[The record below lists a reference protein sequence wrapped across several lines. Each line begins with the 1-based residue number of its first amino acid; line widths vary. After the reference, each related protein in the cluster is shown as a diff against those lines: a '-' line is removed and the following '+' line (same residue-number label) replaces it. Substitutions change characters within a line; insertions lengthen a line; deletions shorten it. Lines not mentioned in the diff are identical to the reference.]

1 MVESEELDEILD
13 EVELEERS
21 PQAVKRK
28 INVIENELK
37 NTSDLE
43 WVYSKQLLKVGMA
56 TWIFGICTFVAA
68 VILYRGPQFI
78 LNAPPISKALLI
90 AAGVAPIIITVLF
103 IQNYRRKVD
112 RLKRIRKQLLSVHE
126 RGLLKKVEDNIE

>member
-1 MVESEELDEILD
+1 MTESEEVEEVLDEAD
-13 EVELEERS
+13 LEEKS

-28 INVIENELK
+28 INVIEKELK

-68 VILYRGPQFI
+68 VILYKGPHFI

-90 AAGVAPIIITVLF
+90 AAGAAPIIITVIF
-103 IQNYRRKVD
+103 IQSYRRKVN
-112 RLKRIRKQLLSVHE
+112 RLKRIRKQLLSIHE
-126 RGLLKKVEDNIE
+126 KGLLKKVEDDIE

>member
-90 AAGVAPIIITVLF
+90 AAGVAPIIITVIF